1 MTWFRCML
9 ENVIAACH
17 SILVPARILEHP
29 NKVPAVHGG
38 YNTYR
43 YGHSQHY
50 THRDHDAELPSNSPF
65 RGLTADRWTSIP
77 QSRRSRL
84 RPRVPRRK
92 IPFSRAKYL
101 SRTARIVNH

>member
-9 ENVIAACH
+9 ENVMAACH

-43 YGHSQHY
+43 NG
-50 THRDHDAELPSNSPF
+50 A
-65 RGLTADRWTSIP
+65 
-77 QSRRSRL
+77 QSTLYPPRS
-84 RPRVPRRK
+84 
-92 IPFSRAKYL
+92 
-101 SRTARIVNH
+101 